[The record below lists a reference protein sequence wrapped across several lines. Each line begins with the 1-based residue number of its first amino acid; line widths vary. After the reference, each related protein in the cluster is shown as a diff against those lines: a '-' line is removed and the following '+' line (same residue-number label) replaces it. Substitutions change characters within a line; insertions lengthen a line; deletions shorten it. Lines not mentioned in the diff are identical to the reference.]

1 MCGKVSARFYANLT
15 KTLLIIVMGGGS
27 SSVGVLNA
35 AEPSSWFVGA
45 GVGASATHTDIKYS
59 DSSKNGLGLNF
70 ARYDIP
76 PDVSAKS
83 WGVAYEILVGYKH
96 FLNDFVGF
104 RYYANVGAQHYK
116 DATFSGN
123 KNKIGIID
131 YTANAD
137 LLVNFYTDSSFSIGL
152 FGGFGVG
159 GATFDNALLE
169 QYERDWGY
177 AKDAT
182 RYNESIYAGMGKTH
196 KHHFSAS
203 VSVGAR
209 VNFFQQ
215 LRSANLLNCS
225 AGSGGRRSCQKPSNT
240 HLEHSIEV
248 VAKFPILTYYATKAG
263 EVVPTRLTFKVD
275 NNGNTQTI
283 SWFRGVRERPGYTIK
298 NPYRFTVRYI
308 MAF

>member
-1 MCGKVSARFYANLT
+1 M
-15 KTLLIIVMGGGS
+15 
-27 SSVGVLNA
+27 
-35 AEPSSWFVGA
+35 GA
-45 GVGASATHTDIKYS
+45 GVGAGATHTDIKYS

-70 ARYDIP
+70 AIYNIP
-76 PDVSAKS
+76 PDISAKS

-96 FLNDFVGF
+96 FLNDFIGF
-104 RYYANVGAQHYK
+104 RYYANVSAQHYK

-123 KNKIGIID
+123 KDKIGIID

-137 LLVNFYTDSSFSIGL
+137 LLMNFYTDSSFSVGI

-177 AKDAT
+177 VKDAT
-182 RYNESIYAGMGKTH
+182 RYNESIYAGMGKTN

-209 VNFFQQ
+209 INFYQQ

-248 VAKFPILTYYATKAG
+248 VAKFSMLTYYMTKAG

-275 NNGNTQTI
+275 KDQTI

>member
-1 MCGKVSARFYANLT
+1 MYGRVSARFYANLT
-15 KTLLIIVMGGGS
+15 KALLIIVAGGGS
-27 SSVGVLNA
+27 SSVGALNA

-45 GVGASATHTDIKYS
+45 GVGAGATHTDIKYS

-70 ARYDIP
+70 AIYNIP

-83 WGVAYEILVGYKH
+83 WGVAYELLVGYKH

-104 RYYANVGAQHYK
+104 RYYANVGAQHYQ
-116 DATFSGN
+116 DATFSGG
-123 KNKIGIID
+123 KDKIGIIE

-169 QYERDWGY
+169 QYERDWG
-177 AKDAT
+177 AAIDAT
-182 RYNESIYAGMGKTH
+182 RYMESIYKDIGKTYR
-196 KHHFSAS
+196 HHFSANA
-203 VSVGAR
+203 SVGAR

-225 AGSGGRRSCQKPSNT
+225 TGSGGRRSCHKPSNT

-248 VAKFPILTYYATKAG
+248 AAKFPMLTYYATKAG
-263 EVVPTRLTFKVD
+263 EVVPTKLRFEGTAI
-275 NNGNTQTI
+275 GTI
-283 SWFRGVRERPGYTIK
+283 EWFRGVRERPGYTIK

-308 MAF
+308 LAF